1 MSLITRLE
9 MWMSACIGRQVS
21 IGEVIAEVFI
31 FGVTFVLVA
40 RVLTAFATFPSEK
53 GEKQ

>member
-1 MSLITRLE
+1 MNLITRLE

-21 IGEVIAEVFI
+21 IGEVTAEVFI
-31 FGVTFVLVA
+31 FGITFVLVA
-40 RVLTAFATFPSEK
+40 KVLSALASFPKER